1 MMKRTILLIVFISL
15 FSGLMAQNY
24 QKVIIT
30 YDRIGDGLYDFYAE
44 NPNFYP
50 VQLFLDFPDFQN
62 MTATCALPYI
72 STLEHGKHLL
82 FQVKRVLLDIPGSF
96 KHTFYTRIGG
106 FPVLYDPNTVYK
118 LPVSKGK
125 LTKALAFDNSKSEEP
140 AKVQWGFSMSKG
152 DSVLAMR
159 EGVVCLISE
168 AKTVNGYR
176 TGENSL
182 TILHPDNSFGR
193 YEVFADSTFFVK
205 LGDSV
210 QVGTPLGIAG
220 GENYQFGAHSRFSV
234 YYVNARIDSIANN
247 KIKNFNTYVDPLF
260 QLEDGGKPFNLKANS
275 EYSN

>member
-1 MMKRTILLIVFISL
+1 MKRSLLLIGFLVL
-15 FSGLMAQNY
+15 MSGLMAQNY

-30 YDRIGDGLYDFYAE
+30 YDKIGDGLYDFYAE

-62 MTATCALPYI
+62 MTATCTLPYI

-96 KHTFYTRIGG
+96 KHTFYTRIGS
-106 FPVLYDPNTVYK
+106 FPVLYNPNTVYQ

-125 LTKALAFDNSKSEEP
+125 ATKALAFDNSKSDEP
-140 AKVQWGFSMSKG
+140 SKIMWGFSMSKG
-152 DSVLAMR
+152 DSVLACR

-168 AKTVNGYR
+168 SKTVNGYR
-176 TGENSL
+176 TGENSV
-182 TILHPDNSFGR
+182 TVLHPDNSFGK
-193 YEVFADSTFFVK
+193 YEVFADSMMFVH

-210 QVGTPLGIAG
+210 KTGSVLGIAG

-234 YYVNARIDSIANN
+234 YFVNARIDSIANY
-247 KIKNFNTYVDPLF
+247 KIKNSNTYIDPLF
-260 QLEDGGKPFNLKANS
+260 QIGNEEAFKLKANS